1 MIFLSSFL
9 RERRNDFNSQ
19 STDPHPMLCRHT
31 FGQQRALPTYRCSR
45 GNQPG
50 PASSSHYITRQTI
63 SQALHPAHGPG
74 RPWGSPVLRWRL
86 GRAGSTA
93 VSVRI
98 LKGFYFVGVKK
109 SPQRRRS
116 RPPPLPTC
124 NFCGFFTL
132 LRTQFYEF
140 YIQANAARPLPAN
153 KHLLGRP
160 SAPVAPAPAGGG
172 AGPGSCPSSAATPW
186 RPSVTA
192 TPPRPALT
200 ACLAPPSCP
209 GSRWA
214 QPPAAPRPQIPPV
227 SAAFHFPLS
236 GRSRRAD
243 LVFCSRRVAGS
254 EREGTEVGDEFCNSG
269 MASGENAAADRQ
281 RSAAICSARPRAP
294 PPPAGG
300 CCGTGVP
307 VRRRGGAGLKGER
320 RI

>member
-19 STDPHPMLCRHT
+19 STDPHPVLCRHT

-116 RPPPLPTC
+116 RTPPLPTC
-124 NFCGFFTL
+124 NFCGFFYFITNTI
-132 LRTQFYEF
+132 LRVLHSGQRGE
-140 YIQANAARPLPAN
+140 AAARQQTLIGTTERSGSASPSRRWGGTRLVPI
-153 KHLLGRP
+153 LGGD
-160 SAPVAPAPAGGG
+160 PVAPLCYRHPA
-172 AGPGSCPSSAATPW
+172 AARTHCLLSAAILSRQPLG
-186 RPSVTA
+186 TA
-192 TPPRPALT
+192 
-200 ACLAPPSCP
+200 AC
-209 GSRWA
+209 
-214 QPPAAPRPQIPPV
+214 
-227 SAAFHFPLS
+227 
-236 GRSRRAD
+236 
-243 LVFCSRRVAGS
+243 CS
-254 EREGTEVGDEFCNSG
+254 
-269 MASGENAAADRQ
+269 AAADSSCLCCFPLPSLWALPPR
-281 RSAAICSARPRAP
+281 RSRFMLQKGR
-294 PPPAGG
+294 
-300 CCGTGVP
+300 
-307 VRRRGGAGLKGER
+307 GER
-320 RI
+320 AGRVRGRR